1 MVDNRFFEES
11 REQSLIKAT
20 IVAKYFWAW
29 AKVIIGAM
37 RKYPELSRDKIA
49 YVDLFAGPGRYKDGS
64 ASTPI
69 LVLKKAIED
78 RDIRERLVTIFNDK
92 NEGNKRSLET
102 EIQSI
107 PNLHLLK
114 YQPQVLNE
122 EVGDKIVQ
130 NLEQAKL
137 VPTLCFV
144 DPWGYKGL
152 SLRLV
157 NSVLKDWGC
166 DCIFFFNYNRIS
178 MGLSNPFVVE
188 HMNALFGQERAD
200 DLRDRLEGMEPFERE
215 MTIVNELTI
224 ALKELGGEYVL
235 PFCFKNERGVRTSH
249 HLIFVSKHVRGYEIM
264 KEIMA
269 EYSSNKDQGV
279 PSFEYNP
286 ADERYSLLFELT
298 RPLDELVRMLPEDF
312 AGKTISMKKIYE
324 EHHVGKPYI
333 KRNYKEALVRL
344 EEEGKIVASPPA
356 EKRKERYGKV
366 TFADS
371 VKVTFPILK
380 D

>member
-37 RKYPELSRDKIA
+37 RKYPELSHDKIA

-200 DLRDRLEGMEPFERE
+200 DLRERLEGMEPFERE

-312 AGKTISMKKIYE
+312 TGKTISMKKIYE

-356 EKRKERYGKV
+356 EKRKKRYGKV

-371 VKVTFPILK
+371 VKVTFPIPK

>member
-37 RKYPELSRDKIA
+37 RKYPELSCDKIA

-78 RDIRERLVTIFNDK
+78 RDVRERLVTIFNDK

-166 DCIFFFNYNRIS
+166 DCIFFFNHNRIS

-200 DLRDRLEGMEPFERE
+200 DLRERLEGMEPFERE

-298 RPLDELVRMLPEDF
+298 RPLDELVHMLPEDF

-333 KRNYKEALVRL
+333 KRNYKEALVRS

-356 EKRKERYGKV
+356 EKRKKRYGKV

-371 VKVTFPILK
+371 VKVTFPIPK

>member
-1 MVDNRFFEES
+1 M
-11 REQSLIKAT
+11 
-20 IVAKYFWAW
+20 
-29 AKVIIGAM
+29 
-37 RKYPELSRDKIA
+37 
-49 YVDLFAGPGRYKDGS
+49 
-64 ASTPI
+64 
-69 LVLKKAIED
+69 
-78 RDIRERLVTIFNDK
+78 
-92 NEGNKRSLET
+92 
-102 EIQSI
+102 
-107 PNLHLLK
+107 
-114 YQPQVLNE
+114 
-122 EVGDKIVQ
+122 
-130 NLEQAKL
+130 EQAKL

-200 DLRDRLEGMEPFERE
+200 DLRERLEGMEPFERE

-333 KRNYKEALVRL
+333 KHNYKEALVRL

-356 EKRKERYGKV
+356 EKRKKRYGKV
-366 TFADS
+366 MFADS
-371 VKVTFPILK
+371 VKVTFPIPK